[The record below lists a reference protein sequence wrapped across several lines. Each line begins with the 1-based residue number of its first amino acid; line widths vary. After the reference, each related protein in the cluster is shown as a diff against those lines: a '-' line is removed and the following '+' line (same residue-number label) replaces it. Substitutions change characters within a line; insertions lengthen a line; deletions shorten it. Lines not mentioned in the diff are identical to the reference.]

1 VGDGCNLPTY
11 DDIVY
16 NNNGV
21 SSFVKRQQLMGLV
34 SRGGCSWS
42 TKINNLQA
50 LTQTNSIFKITGV
63 LIYDNVIYNDT
74 VAPIIQ
80 SKPSFLMTSQWHSSQ
95 LVPTQ
100 RNISMMQDNDL
111 PSSTL
116 SPFMAI
122 YFASHQFGLDLL
134 AKMNG
139 SQSTAPTSNN
149 GAKQYVRLAPYFNDS
164 VQEDNPANSNNS
176 NNGNDN
182 NEGNGTDSSSMD
194 ADELFGGGNRGY
206 IAYLVAAVAGI
217 VMGMV

>member
-1 VGDGCNLPTY
+1 
-11 DDIVY
+11 VY
-16 NNNGV
+16 NNHGV

-42 TKINNLQA
+42 TKINNLQV

-80 SKPSFLMTSQWHSSQ
+80 NKPSVLMTSQWHSSQ

-100 RNISMMQDNDL
+100 RNISLMQDNDL
-111 PSSTL
+111 PTSTV

-122 YFASHQFGLDLL
+122 YFASHQFGLDML
-134 AKMNG
+134 AKMNV
-139 SQSTAPTSNN
+139 SQSTASPSSNDV
-149 GAKQYVRLAPYFNDS
+149 KQYIRLAPYFSDS
-164 VQEDNPANSNNS
+164 AQEDNPSNT
-176 NNGNDN
+176 NNNNDKN
-182 NEGNGTDSSSMD
+182 DGNGTDASSMD

>member
-1 VGDGCNLPTY
+1 MGDGCNLPTY
-11 DDIVY
+11 DSIVY
-16 NNNGV
+16 NNHGV
-21 SSFVKRQQLMGLV
+21 STFVKRQQLMGLV

-42 TKINNLQA
+42 TKINNLQT

-80 SKPSFLMTSQWHSSQ
+80 SKPSVLITSQWHSSQ

-111 PSSTL
+111 PASTV

-122 YFASHQFGLDLL
+122 YFASHQFGLDML
-134 AKMNG
+134 AKMNV
-139 SQSTAPTSNN
+139 SQSTASPSSNDV
-149 GAKQYVRLAPYFNDS
+149 KQYIRLAPYFSDS
-164 VQEDNPANSNNS
+164 AQEDNPSNTNTNNS
-176 NNGNDN
+176 NDN
-182 NEGNGTDSSSMD
+182 NDGNGTDSSDMD

-217 VMGMV
+217 VMGIV